1 MGEKRESH
9 GQRNM
14 FVFIGVER
22 MNDEFQ
28 QANRIIV
35 GGKRKNTSCA
45 LLPGLQRYIY
55 PHQSIWEKTSTQR
68 GANEVDWT
76 RPTVPKERPLNTH
89 RSRRS
94 VAHGDDRT
102 QANKRISTRQIFDRV
117 DMMSSCRHAQVNRAP
132 HPSVRRARPTRCDA
146 MPHATCHHTKQPR
159 HRHHPD
165 VAVAMC
171 LA

>member
-28 QANRIIV
+28 QADRIIV

-45 LLPGLQRYIY
+45 LFPGLQRY
-55 PHQSIWEKTSTQR
+55 PHQNIWEKTSTQR

-89 RSRRS
+89 RSRS

-102 QANKRISTRQIFDRV
+102 NASEQAKHSPNKF
-117 DMMSSCRHAQVNRAP
+117 
-132 HPSVRRARPTRCDA
+132 
-146 MPHATCHHTKQPR
+146 
-159 HRHHPD
+159 
-165 VAVAMC
+165 
-171 LA
+171 

>member
-28 QANRIIV
+28 QADRIIV

-45 LLPGLQRYIY
+45 LFPGLQRY
-55 PHQSIWEKTSTQR
+55 PHQNIWEKTSTQR

-89 RSRRS
+89 RSRS

-102 QANKRISTRQIFDRV
+102 QANKRSTRQIFDRV
-117 DMMSSCRHAQVNRAP
+117 DMMSSCRHAQVNRD
-132 HPSVRRARPTRCDA
+132 RDRARPASVRPSRSTNP
-146 MPHATCHHTKQPR
+146 MHAAC
-159 HRHHPD
+159 HRHMPPHH
-165 VAVAMC
+165 AYHGNHAIATTQM
-171 LA
+171 

>member
-28 QANRIIV
+28 QADRIIV

-45 LLPGLQRYIY
+45 LFPGHQRY
-55 PHQSIWEKTSTQR
+55 PHQNIWEKTSTQR

-89 RSRRS
+89 RSRS

-102 QANKRISTRQIFDRV
+102 NAARKRTSEALAKYLTKLCV
-117 DMMSSCRHAQVNRAP
+117 DMMSSCRHAQVIRAVV
-132 HPSVRRARPTRCDA
+132 PSVGVARSTTRSTA
-146 MPHATCHHTKQPR
+146 WPPYHGNHAIATTQ
-159 HRHHPD
+159 
-165 VAVAMC
+165 M
-171 LA
+171 

>member
-28 QANRIIV
+28 QADRIIV

-45 LLPGLQRYIY
+45 LFPGHQRY
-55 PHQSIWEKTSTQR
+55 PHQNIWEKTSTQR

-89 RSRRS
+89 RSRS

-102 QANKRISTRQIFDRV
+102 QKRTSEALAKYLTKLCV
-117 DMMSSCRHAQVNRAP
+117 DMMSSCRHAQVIRAVLD
-132 HPSVRRARPTRCDA
+132 HPIHRSTAWP
-146 MPHATCHHTKQPR
+146 PYHGNHAIATTQ
-159 HRHHPD
+159 
-165 VAVAMC
+165 M
-171 LA
+171 